1 MIFASIQD
9 FKCAKYKT
17 LLNLAALANR
27 KHLGVLLRQITIG
40 LPTFSPSAALANN
53 ATVTLYLGFF
63 PALLFFPF

>member
-40 LPTFSPSAALANN
+40 LPTFCPSALTKNYTAI
-53 ATVTLYLGFF
+53 LYLDFF
-63 PALLFFPF
+63 PTLLFFPF